1 MMMAALAEQLLANGI
16 LTVDQLH
23 IADKEQQTTGLTL
36 PKQLIALGFVSAA
49 LVRDYEADIA
59 GHASVDLTQVL
70 VDEVALQYVPQTLA
84 RRYSL
89 LPLAYDAGAQILTV
103 AMSDA
108 FHLPALDQLRALL
121 GTTCIVVVLAS
132 EAQLLEAIDKYYGY
146 DLAIAT
152 ILDEIESGKSV
163 PQIGND
169 YTHPVV
175 RLIDALLMDAV
186 KQGASDIHF
195 EPEANFLRI
204 RYRIDGVLVQIRALH
219 KRYWSAMVVRLKV
232 IAAMNIAESRAP
244 QDGRFTLSV
253 QGRPIDFRASV
264 QPIMHGENIVLRI
277 LDRERA
283 IIPLTELQLNS
294 LQQQLLERML
304 ARPAGLVMVTGPTGS
319 GKTTTLYSLLQHLN
333 TEQVNIMTLEDPVE
347 YPQAR
352 IRQTSL
358 NDAVKL
364 DFAHGIRAIMR
375 QDPDIILVGEIR
387 DTDTAQMAFRAA
399 MTGHQ
404 VFTTVHSNSA
414 LGVYSRLRDIGVAA
428 DIMAGNI
435 NGIIAQRL
443 VRQLCPACKI
453 PAAANIQALDL
464 LGIAGSEHTL
474 YCAVGCQQ
482 CLGRGY
488 RGRRLLMEIVLVD
501 DELDDLV
508 ARHADVGELRA
519 YAKNHHFRS
528 LADEAVACVLAGHT
542 SLDEVMRLVD
552 LSRR

>member
-1 MMMAALAEQLLANGI
+1 MHDLAEQWLADGI
-16 LTVDQLH
+16 VTSDQLH
-23 IADKEQQTTGLTL
+23 IAHKEQQVTGLPL
-36 PKQLIALGFVSAA
+36 SKQLIELGFVSAA
-49 LVRDYEADIA
+49 LIRDYEADSM

-70 VDEVALQYVPQTLA
+70 VDMSALQCVPQALA
-84 RRYSL
+84 RRFTV
-89 LPLAYDAGAQILTV
+89 LPIAYDAVAQVLTV

-108 FHLPALDQLRALL
+108 LHLVALDQLRAL
-121 GTTCIVVVLAS
+121 CVAKRIDVVLAS
-132 EAQLLEAIDKYYGY
+132 ETQLLEAIDKYYGY
-146 DLAIAT
+146 DLAIGT
-152 ILDEIESGKSV
+152 ILEEIESGKSV
-163 PQIGND
+163 QLTGKD

-195 EPEANFLRI
+195 EPEAHFLRI

-219 KRYWSAMVVRLKV
+219 RRYWAAMVVRLKV
-232 IAAMNIAESRAP
+232 IAGMNVAESRAP
-244 QDGRFTLSV
+244 QDGRFTLTV

-264 QPIMHGENIVLRI
+264 QPIMHGENIVLRV

-283 IIPLTELQLNS
+283 IIQLEDLQLNVAQRR
-294 LQQQLLERML
+294 LIDVML

-319 GKTTTLYSLLQHLN
+319 GKTTTLYSLLKHLN

-347 YPQAR
+347 YPQER

-364 DFAHGIRAIMR
+364 DFGNGIRTIMR
-375 QDPDIILVGEIR
+375 QDPDIILVGEVR
-387 DTDTAQMAFRAA
+387 DADTAQMAFRAA

-414 LGVYSRLRDIGVAA
+414 LGTYARLRDIGVAT

-443 VRQLCPACKI
+443 VRQLCSACKI
-453 PAAANIQALDL
+453 ATAANANELSL
-464 LGIAGSEHTL
+464 LGLGGSEHTL
-474 YCAVGCQQ
+474 YRAVGCAQ
-482 CLGRGY
+482 CAGRGY
-488 RGRRLLMEIVLVD
+488 RGRQLLMEILLVD

-508 ARHADVGELRA
+508 ARQADLSELHV
-519 YAKNHHFRS
+519 YARRHGLRN
-528 LADEAVACVLAGHT
+528 LVDAAVACVLAGHT
-542 SLDEVMRLVD
+542 SLDEVQRVVD
-552 LSRR
+552 LLRR

>member
-1 MMMAALAEQLLANGI
+1 MCMLIEQLLAKGI
-16 LTVDQLH
+16 LTIDQLH
-23 IADKEQQTTGLTL
+23 IADKERQATGLTL
-36 PKQLIALGFVSAA
+36 SKQLIDLGFISAA
-49 LVRDYEADIA
+49 LVRDYEADMA
-59 GHASVDLTQVL
+59 GHDSVDLTQVL
-70 VDEVALQYVPQTLA
+70 VDEAALQCVPQDLA

-89 LPLAYDAGAQILTV
+89 LPLAYDADRQVLTV

-108 FHLPALDQLRALL
+108 FHLIALDQLHAVL
-121 GTTCIVVVLAS
+121 GTTGIVVVLAS

-146 DLAIAT
+146 DLAIAA
-152 ILDEIESGKSV
+152 ILDEIESGQLVSSQAGK
-163 PQIGND
+163 D

-195 EPEANFLRI
+195 EPEAHFLRI

-219 KRYWSAMVVRLKV
+219 KRYWSAMVVRLKI
-232 IAAMNIAESRAP
+232 IAGMNIAESRAP
-244 QDGRFTLSV
+244 QDGRFTFSV

-277 LDRERA
+277 LDRERS
-283 IIPLTELQLNS
+283 IIPLAELQLS
-294 LQQQLLERML
+294 SVQRQLLENLL
-304 ARPAGLVMVTGPTGS
+304 ARPAGLVIVTGPTGS
-319 GKTTTLYSLLQHLN
+319 GKTTTLYSLLHHLN

-347 YPQAR
+347 YPQTR

-364 DFAHGIRAIMR
+364 DFARGIRAIMR
-375 QDPDIILVGEIR
+375 QDPDIVLVGEVR

-404 VFTTVHSNSA
+404 VFTTIHSNSV

-453 PAAANIQALDL
+453 PVVASMQALNL
-464 LGIAGSEHTL
+464 LGIADSEHTL
-474 YCAVGCQQ
+474 YHAAGCKQ

-488 RGRRLLMEIVLVD
+488 RGRRLLMEIMLTD

-508 ARHADVGELRA
+508 ARHADMGELRA
-519 YAKNHHFRS
+519 YAKHHNFRS
-528 LADEAVACVLAGHT
+528 LADEAVTCVLAGHT